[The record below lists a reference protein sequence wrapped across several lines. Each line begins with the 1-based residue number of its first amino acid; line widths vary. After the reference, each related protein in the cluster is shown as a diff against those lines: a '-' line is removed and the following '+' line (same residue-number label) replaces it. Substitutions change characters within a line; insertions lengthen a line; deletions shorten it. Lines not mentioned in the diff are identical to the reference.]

1 MCYFRFSAFS
11 GQKYKLNM
19 EFSRFI
25 SLLPQLQTIELPGLS
40 AQLLAVPP
48 ERAALMEALDLTALN
63 PKKAAVTI
71 LLYPKKEQ
79 MQLVLIQRNTYA
91 GVHSAQIAFP
101 GGKIEPTDAHAAAA
115 AFRET
120 EEEIGVPA
128 KQLTFVRS
136 FTELYIPPSNFMVYP
151 FLAFAEESL
160 QFLPDPKE
168 VLQVIEISLHD
179 FITAC
184 PIQLQTR
191 ATSYNPEIE
200 VPCFIIQGHEV
211 WGATAMILCE
221 LKETFKILVH

>member
-1 MCYFRFSAFS
+1 
-11 GQKYKLNM
+11 M
-19 EFSRFI
+19 EYSRFI

-48 ERAALMEALDLTALN
+48 ERAALMEALDLNALN

-120 EEEIGVPA
+120 EEEIGVAA
-128 KQLTFVRS
+128 KQLIFVRS

-151 FLAFAEESL
+151 FLAYSL
-160 QFLPDPKE
+160 EDLSFFPDPTE
-168 VLQVIEISLHD
+168 VAQIVEISLQE
-179 FITAC
+179 FLENC
-184 PIQLQTR
+184 PIALQTR

-211 WGATAMILCE
+211 WGATAMILSE
-221 LKETFKILVH
+221 LKETFKILVQ